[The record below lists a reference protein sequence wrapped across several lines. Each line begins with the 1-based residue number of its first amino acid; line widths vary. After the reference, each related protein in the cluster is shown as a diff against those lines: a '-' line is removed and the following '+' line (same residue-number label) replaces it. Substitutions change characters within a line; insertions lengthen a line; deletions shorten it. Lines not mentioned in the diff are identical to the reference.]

1 MAVSRSDLRTLL
13 LIGMGP
19 DRTNQEER
27 AAASAD
33 AVIRLED
40 VQRVTESALA
50 YLDLD
55 DLLRELL
62 DRVTDILEAD
72 TAAVL
77 LVEEGGRTLAARAA
91 KGLEEEVER
100 GFTVPVG
107 RGFAGRVAFTR
118 EPVVIEDLDQA
129 AIRPVNPL
137 FYEKGVRS
145 LLGVPLVVEG
155 EVIGVLHVGSLT
167 RREFREGDIELL
179 QLVANRVAL
188 SIERSRLM
196 VQGQIA
202 ATLQRSLLPRQ
213 LPQVPGLRM
222 AARYLPAADES
233 AVGGD
238 WYDVIEL
245 GNNSI
250 GFVIGDVAGHGM
262 AAATFMGQ
270 LRSAIRA
277 YALDTD
283 GPGAVITKLAEFSD
297 RMDSRMATVVYAT
310 LNLSTWVVRFAR
322 AGHPYPLLLRADGS
336 TEFLSDA
343 GGPPLGAVGG
353 QTYDEQAV
361 TLLPGE
367 TLVLY
372 TDGLIE
378 RRGSQLSEG
387 EATLAEVAST
397 APDEPELMCQA
408 ITSRLTENL
417 AIADDI
423 AILTVQTVGL
433 DELLEVEVPA
443 EPSQLATARHLI
455 RRWVE
460 ANQGTD
466 DDCAA
471 FAIAVSEA
479 CANSIE
485 HAYGPRDG
493 TVHVRA
499 SLVEGEAEVTI
510 RDRGK
515 WRPPRGNNRG
525 KGIPMMEEFMDDVS
539 VEPGENGTTVK
550 LTRRLME
557 GR

>member
-1 MAVSRSDLRTLL
+1 
-13 LIGMGP
+13 MGP

-167 RREFREGDIELL
+167 RREFHEGDIELL

-367 TLVLY
+367 TLMLY

-387 EATLAEVAST
+387 EAALAEVAST

-408 ITSRLTENL
+408 ITSRLTEDL

-433 DELLEVEVPA
+433 DELLEVEMPA

-460 ANQGTD
+460 ANRGTD

-493 TVHVRA
+493 TVRVRA
-499 SLVEGEAEVTI
+499 SLAEGEAEVTI

-515 WRPPRGNNRG
+515 WRPPRGNNGG

-550 LTRRLME
+550 LTRRLRE

>member
-1 MAVSRSDLRTLL
+1 MT
-13 LIGMGP
+13 P
-19 DRTNQEER
+19 DPASQQTR
-27 AAASAD
+27 ATAGD
-33 AVIRLED
+33 EVIRLED
-40 VQRVTESALA
+40 VQRITESALA

-62 DRVTDILEAD
+62 ERVTDILDAD

-100 GFTVPVG
+100 GFRLPVG

-118 EPVVIEDLDQA
+118 EPAVIDDLDSSPIQ
-129 AIRPVNPL
+129 PVNPL
-137 FYEKGVRS
+137 FREKGVRS

-167 RREFREGDIELL
+167 KREFHERDIELL
-179 QLVANRVAL
+179 QLVADRVAL

-202 ATLQRSLLPRQ
+202 ATLQGSLLPRK
-213 LPQVPGLRM
+213 LPQVTGLRM
-222 AARYLPAADES
+222 AARYLPAADQS

-245 GNNSI
+245 NNPCV

-283 GPGAVITKLAEFSD
+283 GPAEVITKLAEFSD
-297 RMDSRMATVVYAT
+297 RMHSRMATVIYAT
-310 LNLSTWVVRFAR
+310 LNLNTWEVRIAR
-322 AGHPYPLLLRADGS
+322 AGHPYPVLISAEGEAEFISDG
-336 TEFLSDA
+336 
-343 GGPPLGAVGG
+343 GGPPIGTVGG
-353 QTYDEQAV
+353 HVYDEQSL
-361 TLLPGE
+361 TLSAGE

-378 RRGSQLSEG
+378 RRGQRLSDG
-387 EATLAEVAST
+387 EAALLEVAAT
-397 APDEPELMCQA
+397 APDEPELKCQA
-408 ITSRLTENL
+408 ITTRLTEDA

-423 AILTVQTVGL
+423 AILAIQTVGL
-433 DELLEVEVPA
+433 HGLLEVEVSAAPA
-443 EPSQLATARHLI
+443 QLSASRHLI

-460 ANQGTD
+460 ANDGTD

-471 FAIAVSEA
+471 FAIAVTEA
-479 CANSIE
+479 CANAIE
-485 HAYGPRDG
+485 HAYGLRDE
-493 TVHVRA
+493 TIELRA
-499 SLVEGEAEVTI
+499 SLEDGVATVTI
-510 RDRGK
+510 RDHGSWRESRG
-515 WRPPRGNNRG
+515 GNRG
-525 KGIPMMEEFMDDVS
+525 RGIPIMREFMDEVS
-539 VEPGENGTTVK
+539 VESTDEGTTVS
-550 LTRRLME
+550 LSRRLRT
-557 GR
+557 GP

>member
-1 MAVSRSDLRTLL
+1 MT
-13 LIGMGP
+13 P
-19 DRTNQEER
+19 DRSNHEESAPV
-27 AAASAD
+27 AAD
-33 AVIRLED
+33 EVIRLED

-62 DRVTDILEAD
+62 DRVVDILHAD

-100 GFTVPVG
+100 GFRLPVG

-118 EPVVIEDLDQA
+118 EPIAIEDLEQSTVQ
-129 AIRPVNPL
+129 PVNPL
-137 FYEKGVRS
+137 FREKGVRS

-155 EVIGVLHVGSLT
+155 EVIGVLHVGTLT
-167 RREFREGDIELL
+167 PRRFNEADIELL
-179 QLVANRVAL
+179 QLVADRVAL

-202 ATLQRSLLPRQ
+202 ETLQRSLLPRQ

-238 WYDVIEL
+238 WYDAIDL
-245 GNNSI
+245 GNQCI

-277 YALDTD
+277 YALDSE
-283 GPGAVITKLAEFSD
+283 GPGEVITKLAQFSD
-297 RMDSRMATVVYAT
+297 RMRSRMATVIYAT
-310 LNLSTWVVRFAR
+310 LNLATWEVRFAR
-322 AGHPYPLLLRADGS
+322 AGHPYPLLLRSDGS
-336 TEFLSDA
+336 ATFLSDA
-343 GGPPLGAVGG
+343 GGPPLGTVGG
-353 QTYDEQAV
+353 QVYDEQRVMLSA
-361 TLLPGE
+361 GE

-378 RRGSQLSEG
+378 RRGSQLSDG
-387 EATLAEVAST
+387 EAALVEVAVS
-397 APDEPELMCQA
+397 APDEPELKCQA
-408 ITSRLTENL
+408 ITSQLTRDI
-417 AIADDI
+417 AIPDDI
-423 AILTVQTVGL
+423 AVLVVETVGL
-433 DELLEVEVPA
+433 NELLEVQVSA
-443 EPSQLATARHLI
+443 EPGQLVTARHLI

-460 ANQGTD
+460 ANEGSD

-471 FAIAVSEA
+471 FAIAISEA

-485 HAYGPRDG
+485 HAYGPGDATIELRAALVDGVATVTVRDHG
-493 TVHVRA
+493 T
-499 SLVEGEAEVTI
+499 
-510 RDRGK
+510 
-515 WRPPRGNNRG
+515 WREPRGENRG
-525 KGIPMMEEFMDDVS
+525 RGIPIMREFMDDVS
-539 VEPGENGTTVK
+539 IERGEQGTTVEFR
-550 LTRRLME
+550 RRLRE

>member
-1 MAVSRSDLRTLL
+1 MT
-13 LIGMGP
+13 
-19 DRTNQEER
+19 ER
-27 AAASAD
+27 ANPQERAPAAAD
-33 AVIRLED
+33 EVIRIQD
-40 VQRVTESALA
+40 VQKITEAALA

-62 DRVTDILEAD
+62 DRVTDVLEAD

-77 LVEEGGRTLAARAA
+77 LIEEGGRTLAARAA

-100 GFTVPVG
+100 GFQLPVG
-107 RGFAGRVAFTR
+107 RGFAGRIAFTR
-118 EPVVIEDLDQA
+118 EPLVIEDLETSTVK
-129 AIRPVNPL
+129 PVNPL
-137 FYEKGVRS
+137 FGEKGVRS
-145 LLGVPLVVEG
+145 LLGVPLIVEG

-167 RREFREGDIELL
+167 QREFHDSDIELL
-179 QLVANRVAL
+179 QLVADRVAL

-202 ATLQRSLLPRQ
+202 ATLQRSLLPRK

-222 AARYLPAADES
+222 AGRYMPAADES

-245 GNNSI
+245 GNQCI

-277 YALDTD
+277 YALDTE
-283 GPGAVITKLAEFSD
+283 GPGEVITKLADFSN
-297 RMDSRMATVVYAT
+297 RMHSRMATVVYAT
-310 LNLSTWVVRFAR
+310 LNLNTWHVRVAR

-336 TEFLSDA
+336 SEFLSA
-343 GGPPLGAVGG
+343 ASGPPLGTVGG
-353 QTYDEQAV
+353 HTYDEEAL
-361 TLLPGE
+361 TLSPGE
-367 TLVLY
+367 TLLLY

-378 RRGSQLSEG
+378 RRGQQLRDG
-387 EATLAEVAST
+387 EQALVEVSAA
-397 APDEPELMCQA
+397 APDEPELKCQA
-408 ITSRLTENL
+408 ITSQLTRDI

-423 AILTVQTVGL
+423 AVLVVQTVGL
-433 DELLEVEVPA
+433 HELLEVEIPA
-443 EPSQLATARHLI
+443 EPAQLATARHLI

-460 ANQGTD
+460 ANDGAD

-485 HAYGPRDG
+485 HAYGPGDAIIEL
-493 TVHVRA
+493 RA
-499 SLVEGEAEVTI
+499 SLVDGIAEVTI
-510 RDRGK
+510 RDHGE
-515 WRPPRGNNRG
+515 WRPPRGGNRG
-525 KGIPMMEEFMDDVS
+525 RGIPIMREFMDDVS
-539 VEPGENGTTVK
+539 IERTEGGTTVE
-550 LTRRLME
+550 LRRRLRE

>member
-137 FYEKGVRS
+137 FQEKGVRS

-460 ANQGTD
+460 ANQGSD

-515 WRPPRGNNRG
+515 WRPPRDNHRG
-525 KGIPMMEEFMDDVS
+525 KGIPMMKEFMDDVS

-550 LTRRLME
+550 LTRLLRE

>member
-1 MAVSRSDLRTLL
+1 
-13 LIGMGP
+13 MGP

-27 AAASAD
+27 AAAAAD

-137 FYEKGVRS
+137 FREKGVRS

-460 ANQGTD
+460 ANQGSD

-550 LTRRLME
+550 LTRLLRE

>member
-1 MAVSRSDLRTLL
+1 MTADPASQQTRAPA
-13 LIGMGP
+13 G
-19 DRTNQEER
+19 EE
-27 AAASAD
+27 
-33 AVIRLED
+33 VIRLED

-62 DRVTDILEAD
+62 ERVTDILDAD

-100 GFTVPVG
+100 GFRLPVG
-107 RGFAGRVAFTR
+107 RGFAGRIAFTR
-118 EPVVIEDLDQA
+118 EPAVVADLDASPIQ
-129 AIRPVNPL
+129 PVNPL
-137 FYEKGVRS
+137 FREKGVRS
-145 LLGVPLVVEG
+145 LLGVPLVVEA

-167 RREFREGDIELL
+167 KREFDQSDIELL
-179 QLVANRVAL
+179 QLVADRVAL

-202 ATLQRSLLPRQ
+202 ATLQRSLLPRK
-213 LPQVPGLRM
+213 LPQVTGLRM
-222 AARYLPAADES
+222 AARYLPAADQS

-245 GNNSI
+245 NNSCV

-283 GPGAVITKLAEFSD
+283 GPAEVITKLAEFSD
-297 RMDSRMATVVYAT
+297 RMHSRMATVIYAT
-310 LNLSTWVVRFAR
+310 LNLNTWEVRIAR
-322 AGHPYPLLLRADGS
+322 AGHPYPVLIRAEGGAELVS
-336 TEFLSDA
+336 NG
-343 GGPPLGAVGG
+343 GGPPIGTVGG
-353 QTYDEQAV
+353 HVYDEQ
-361 TLLPGE
+361 TLTLSAGE

-378 RRGSQLSEG
+378 RRGQRLSDG
-387 EATLAEVAST
+387 EAALLEVAAT
-397 APDEPELMCQA
+397 APDEPELKCQA
-408 ITSRLTENL
+408 ITTRLTEDA

-423 AILTVQTVGL
+423 AILAVQTVGL
-433 DELLEVEVPA
+433 HGLLEVEVSAAPA
-443 EPSQLATARHLI
+443 QLSASRHLI

-460 ANQGTD
+460 ANNGTD

-471 FAIAVSEA
+471 FAIAVTEA
-479 CANSIE
+479 CANAIE
-485 HAYGPRDG
+485 HAYGLRDE
-493 TVHVRA
+493 TIELRA
-499 SLVEGEAEVTI
+499 SLEDGVANVTI
-510 RDRGK
+510 RDHGSWK
-515 WRPPRGNNRG
+515 ESQEGNRG
-525 KGIPMMEEFMDDVS
+525 GRGIPIMREFMDEVS
-539 VEPGENGTTVK
+539 VESTDEGTTVR
-550 LTRRLME
+550 LSRRLRT
-557 GR
+557 GP